1 MSDLGAHTLARMS
14 LLVTGTIGIDTLH
27 APTGE
32 ASGVLGGSCAYFAA
46 AASQLTPVRVV
57 GAVGGDWPA
66 AHERQ
71 LRAFRNI
78 CLDGLERR
86 ANSQTFAWGGRYF
99 DNMNRRETLFTRLGV
114 LEEAPPKVPAKYL
127 DSRTVFLANSHPL
140 VQLDLLRQFKDRPFA
155 VCDTMDLWIKSARAD
170 LDALLKQIDG
180 LVLNYDEAEMYT
192 GKKNPVTAA
201 RLLQKEHDLKF
212 VIVKKGEHGC
222 LIVHKDGVAALPAY
236 PAEEVIDPTGAGDTF
251 AGGMMGYIASQAA
264 SGPGGVK
271 VKNVGSFEI
280 IQQAVAHGT
289 VMASFNIE
297 SFTLTRLQRLKK
309 GELDARY
316 KDFAKMVRV

>member
-1 MSDLGAHTLARMS
+1 
-14 LLVTGTIGIDTLH
+14 VQIDFLK
-27 APTGE
+27 
-32 ASGVLGGSCAYFAA
+32 
-46 AASQLTPVRVV
+46 QLP
-57 GAVGGDWPA
+57 
-66 AHERQ
+66 
-71 LRAFRNI
+71 
-78 CLDGLERR
+78 RR
-86 ANSQTFAWGGRYF
+86 
-99 DNMNRRETLFTRLGV
+99 RL
-114 LEEAPPKVPAKYL
+114 
-127 DSRTVFLANSHPL
+127 TVA
-140 VQLDLLRQFKDRPFA
+140 
-155 VCDTMDLWIKSARAD
+155 DTMDLWIKSARAD

-289 VMASFNIE
+289 VVASFNIE